1 MMYWNKLSKTLY
13 PTIKKEMRK
22 IVNAILGLSI
32 VPLLSFCQ
40 NKPIEGKTINPK
52 FEKRIN
58 QLIDHSIP
66 TLTVKELAN
75 ERHKYLLLDAREL
88 EEFNTSH
95 IPGAKHIGYD
105 NFNISSMQ
113 GIDKNKSIV
122 LYCSVGYRSEKI
134 GKKLKD
140 AGYTNVQNLFGS
152 IFEWVNQELPVENS
166 KDEIV
171 KQVHTYNRMWG
182 KWVDKE
188 KTEKVW

>member
-1 MMYWNKLSKTLY
+1 
-13 PTIKKEMRK
+13 MRK
-22 IVNAILGLSI
+22 IINAILGLLL

-40 NKPIEGKTINPK
+40 SKPIEGKTINPK

-66 TLTVKELAN
+66 TLTVMELAKDK
-75 ERHKYLLLDAREL
+75 EQYLLLDAREL
-88 EEFNTSH
+88 EEYKTSH

-105 NFNISSMQ
+105 DFDIDSMQ
-113 GIDKNKSIV
+113 GIDKSKPIV
-122 LYCSVGYRSEKI
+122 LYCSIGYRSEKI
-134 GKKLKD
+134 GEKLKD

-171 KQVHTYNRMWG
+171 KKVHTYNRLWG
-182 KWVDKE
+182 KWVDKK
-188 KTEKVW
+188 KTERVW

>member
-1 MMYWNKLSKTLY
+1 
-13 PTIKKEMRK
+13 MRK
-22 IVNAILGLSI
+22 IINTILGLLL

-40 NKPIEGKTINPK
+40 SKPIEGKTINPK

-66 TLTVKELAN
+66 TLTVNELAKN
-75 ERHKYLLLDAREL
+75 KNQYLLLDAREL
-88 EEFNTSH
+88 EEYKTSH

-105 NFNISSMQ
+105 DFDIKTMK
-113 GIDKNKSIV
+113 GIDKNKPIV
-122 LYCSVGYRSEKI
+122 LYCSIGYRSEKI
-134 GKKLKD
+134 GEKLKD

-171 KQVHTYNRMWG
+171 KKVHTYNWMWS
-182 KWVDKE
+182 KWVDKD
-188 KTEKVW
+188 KTERVW

>member
-1 MMYWNKLSKTLY
+1 
-13 PTIKKEMRK
+13 MRK
-22 IVNAILGLSI
+22 IINTILGLLL

-40 NKPIEGKTINPK
+40 SKPIEGKTINPK

-66 TLTVKELAN
+66 TLTVMELAKN
-75 ERHKYLLLDAREL
+75 KDQYLLLDAREL
-88 EEFNTSH
+88 EEYKTSH

-105 NFNISSMQ
+105 DFDIKTMQ
-113 GIDKNKSIV
+113 GIDKNKPIV
-122 LYCSVGYRSEKI
+122 LYCSIGYRSEKI
-134 GKKLKD
+134 GEKLKD

-171 KQVHTYNRMWG
+171 KKVHTYNWMWS
-182 KWVDKE
+182 KWVDKD
-188 KTEKVW
+188 KTERVW

>member
-1 MMYWNKLSKTLY
+1 
-13 PTIKKEMRK
+13 MRK
-22 IVNAILGLSI
+22 IINAILGLLL

-40 NKPIEGKTINPK
+40 SKPIEGKTINPK

-66 TLTVKELAN
+66 TLTVMELAKDK
-75 ERHKYLLLDAREL
+75 EQYLLLDAREL
-88 EEFNTSH
+88 EEYKTSH

-105 NFNISSMQ
+105 DFDIASMK
-113 GIDKNKSIV
+113 GIDKNKPIV
-122 LYCSVGYRSEKI
+122 LYCSIGYRSEKI
-134 GKKLKD
+134 GEKLKD

-171 KQVHTYNRMWG
+171 KKVHTYNWMWS
-182 KWVDKE
+182 KWVNKD
-188 KTEKVW
+188 KTERVW